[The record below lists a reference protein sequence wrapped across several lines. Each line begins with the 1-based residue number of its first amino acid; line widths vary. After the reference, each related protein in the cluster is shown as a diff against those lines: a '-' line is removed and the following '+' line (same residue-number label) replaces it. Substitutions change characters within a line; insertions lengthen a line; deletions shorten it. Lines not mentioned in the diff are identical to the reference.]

1 MCSFFSFVTEPEHHG
16 GKRFYFDWEYR
27 KKHLKENDADSHDH
41 IIHCFKLK
49 DEQCNRYEY
58 NPLTKKFV
66 VDRAESPTDDSIQSQ
81 AWVENLDFK
90 KVVKPLIIKPI
101 VNPLKIRKQK
111 VTPEIIALLKE
122 LASVRGSVGGSVWG
136 SVGGSVGCSVGASV
150 WGSVE
155 GSVWASVGGSVEGSV
170 GGSVWGS
177 VWASARGSVGASV
190 WAYTS
195 SFFDIKYKLD
205 FSSAIKLWEMGIV
218 PSFDGITWRLHSGK
232 KASVI
237 YEISDKELKE
247 KK

>member
-122 LASVRGSVGGSVWG
+122 LDSVRG
-136 SVGGSVGCSVGASV
+136 SVGGSVGCSVVDSVGCSV
-150 WGSVE
+150 WA
-155 GSVWASVGGSVEGSV
+155 SVWASVGGSVWDSV
-170 GGSVWGS
+170 
-177 VWASARGSVGASV
+177 R
-190 WAYTS
+190 AYTS

>member
-122 LASVRGSVGGSVWG
+122 LASVRGSVGGSV
-136 SVGGSVGCSVGASV
+136 GG
-150 WGSVE
+150 
-155 GSVWASVGGSVEGSV
+155 
-170 GGSVWGS
+170 
-177 VWASARGSVGASV
+177 SV